1 MVQVMDDVM
10 SLRERFCGGDDVV
23 KHRRDFDWL
32 LEAVT
37 KVTESLL
44 ICIYVFYISVHRL
57 NCVVVVVVVVQGRVE
72 IVSYLVERCGLPV
85 NCLSRDAGNT

>member
-1 MVQVMDDVM
+1 MDDVM

-37 KVTESLL
+37 KVTESLFIL
-44 ICIYVFYISVHRL
+44 YVFFETFSVHRL
-57 NCVVVVVVVVQGRVE
+57 NCVVVVVVVQGRVE